1 MKKPLKE
8 QLKRIG
14 GKHLLKEVK
23 AVVGFSK
30 EMGKLYISKRGQAGG
45 KTIELD
51 TKDIE
56 QIIKMYKKHRRDLD

>member
-14 GKHLLKEVK
+14 GKHLLKEVR
-23 AVVGFSK
+23 AVVGFSE
-30 EMGKLYISKRGQAGG
+30 EMGKLYLSKRGQAGG
-45 KTIELD
+45 KSIELD
-51 TKDIE
+51 KKDVE